1 MSEQQKARAQG
12 ILDAL
17 KELGYL
23 RIDYDCGHRVT
34 VSISAGDTQLSRKK
48 ATALAVVKLRE
59 IILQAI
65 VKSEE

>member
-1 MSEQQKARAQG
+1 MSEEQKTKAQK

-23 RIDYDCGHRVT
+23 RIEYDCGHRVT
-34 VSISAGDTQLSRKK
+34 VSISAGDVQTSRRK
-48 ATALAVVKLRE
+48 ATALAVVKLRD

>member
-1 MSEQQKARAQG
+1 MSEKQKAQAQG

-23 RIDYDCGHRVT
+23 SIEYDCGHRVT
-34 VSISAGDTQLSRKK
+34 VSISAGDAQRSRPK

-65 VKSEE
+65 VKTEE